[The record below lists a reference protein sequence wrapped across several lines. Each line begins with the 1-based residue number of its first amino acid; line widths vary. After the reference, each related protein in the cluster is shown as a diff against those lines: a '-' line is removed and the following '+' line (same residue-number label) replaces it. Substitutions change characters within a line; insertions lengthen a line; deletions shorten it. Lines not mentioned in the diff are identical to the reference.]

1 MLSAGVTQCR
11 GQRGVM
17 LEANAD
23 MDFKAMVITGSLP
36 WWSLM
41 AAQMGAKIL
50 STWIDAPICHL
61 DFARKHFGNCPIYDG
76 SIMGLKEWEKWQ
88 KCLSEPV
95 VVFFDRHPRES
106 PF

>member
-41 AAQMGAKIL
+41 AAWMGAKIL
-50 STWIDAPICHL
+50 STWIHAPVGHL
-61 DFARKHFGNCPIYDG
+61 EFAHEHFVNCPVYDG
-76 SIMGLKEWEKWQ
+76 SIMGLEEK
-88 KCLSEPV
+88 V
-95 VVFFDRHPRES
+95 T
-106 PF
+106 